1 MATVTLGVKV
11 DEALRERLRVLV
23 DSLGCTPHWLHKQ
36 ALLSYI
42 EAIERGQVPAELD
55 RRSDAETAESPS
67 AESEPLAPFHEFA
80 QDVLPQSVLRA
91 AITAAYRRPEPECVA
106 MLVDQAE
113 SPQPEQVET
122 LARRLVQTL
131 RDKRKGGGVEG
142 LIQEFSLSSQE

>member
-11 DEALRERLRVLV
+11 DEALRERLRALA

-42 EAIERGQVPAELD
+42 EAIERGQLPAELD
-55 RRSDAETAESPS
+55 RRSETESAADAPADT
-67 AESEPLAPFHEFA
+67 EPLAPFHEFA
-80 QDVLPQSVLRA
+80 QEVLPQSVLRA

-113 SPQPEQVET
+113 SQQPEQVET

-131 RDKRKGGGVEG
+131 RDKRKGGGWRA
-142 LIQEFSLSSQE
+142 

>member
-11 DEALRERLRVLV
+11 DEALRERLRALA

-42 EAIERGQVPAELD
+42 EAIERGQLPAEID
-55 RRSDAETAESPS
+55 RRPEGEPAVEHPVEP
-67 AESEPLAPFHEFA
+67 EPLAPFHEFA
-80 QDVLPQSVLRA
+80 QEVLPQSVLRA

-106 MLVDQAE
+106 MLVDLAE
-113 SPQPEQVET
+113 SSQPDQVEA

-142 LIQEFSLSSQE
+142 LIQEFS